1 MRRLFKFNNLEKIEK
16 FIEVINANHFN
27 IIIDKESNLLLI
39 DEEINNFNQ
48 TIMELMEI
56 IRKNE
61 SIQNCFDSWFDG
73 LDRIHEMPLFIN
85 DKPSL
90 PGWSLDGNS
99 IEDAIIIDYTIQ
111 EIKINQDSPKQNVNP
126 NNLGIENI
134 NACYIE
140 TNELQDP
147 KDEYKKITKFLSL
160 YKEDYAEGHNQDS
173 NNIKIEFIN
182 YGKTELVFV
191 LTDENDKKYTLLVK
205 QPKVEKSEIIEEI
218 INLRELKKVD
228 DNVIAP
234 INVFDMYDQA
244 LYVTPYIYQARCVAS
259 DKKWGMYIPEPFYRF
274 VPFTEEQ
281 ESIVNQCMIA
291 KLICYYDFEKEEGL
305 AACKLGGGDFMLPKG
320 WELETPTIENT
331 LNNLYLI
338 AARKKVK
345 CSFEEYIA
353 KIIDE
358 FTRKTID
365 DDEKRLIINK
375 RGRVP
380 MDINDILNGIRLGKE
395 IIKERDGYTIKKK

>member
-27 IIIDKESNLLLI
+27 IIIDKESKLLLI

-111 EIKINQDSPKQNVNP
+111 EIKINQESLKRSINP
-126 NNLGIENI
+126 NNLGIKEI
-134 NACYIE
+134 NSAYIE

-147 KDEYKKITKFLSL
+147 KDEYKKITKFLNL
-160 YKEDYAEGHNQDS
+160 YKEEYAKMYNQ
-173 NNIKIEFIN
+173 NPKNITIEFIN
-182 YGKTELVFV
+182 YGKTELVYV
-191 LTDENDKKYTLLVK
+191 LTDERQEKSALLVK
-205 QPKVEKSEIIEEI
+205 QPKIEKIEIMQEI

-228 DNVIAP
+228 DNVVAP
-234 INVFDMYDQA
+234 INIFDMYDQA
-244 LYVTPYIYQARCVAS
+244 LYRTPYIYQARCIAS

-281 ESIVNQCMIA
+281 ESIINQCMIA
-291 KLICYYDFEKEEGL
+291 KLLCYYDFEKEEGL

-320 WELETPTIENT
+320 WEKEIPTIENT
-331 LNNLYLI
+331 FNNLYLI
-338 AARKKVK
+338 AARKRVN
-345 CSFEEYIA
+345 CSFDEYIA
-353 KIIDE
+353 TIINE

-365 DDEKRLIINK
+365 DDENRLIINK

-380 MDINDILNGIRLGKE
+380 MNINDILNGIRLGKE
-395 IIKERDGYTIKKK
+395 KIKDRNGYTYKKK

>member
-160 YKEDYAEGHNQDS
+160 YKEDYAEGHNQDP

-218 INLRELKKVD
+218 NNLCKLKEID
-228 DNVIAP
+228 NNVIAA
-234 INVFDMYDQA
+234 VDTFALYDQI
-244 LYVTPYIYQARCVAS
+244 LYVTPYIYQARCIAS
-259 DKKWGMYIPEPFYRF
+259 DEKWGMYIPEPFYRF

-305 AACKLGGGDFMLPKG
+305 AVCKLGGGDFMLPKG